1 MTELHA
7 SGLKAPDTKATDS
20 YGSTPSPGPSLHG
33 VALDDLRVFCEVARR
48 GSFTGAADACGYT
61 QSGVSRRIAALER
74 ASGGPLFRRRA
85 RGVQPTPAGEVLH
98 VHAVA
103 ILDALAAAVDAV
115 CAVRDGTGGRLRIGS
130 FATASAALV
139 PAAVADLRRA
149 APGVEATVTEALSW
163 ELAAALRAGLLDV
176 AVVSDYPSG
185 DPPLDEVDLEH
196 LCDDPMMVA
205 LPPDHR
211 LADQAAIDLA
221 DLAGDAWI
229 EAGRLAADATTL
241 RTAAARAGF
250 VPRTDITVPGW
261 TAKQGFVAAGL
272 GVTLVPRLA
281 AGAMRPDIVL
291 RPVRD
296 PLARRRVFVARPAGA
311 PALAAAERFTQV
323 LRTTAAALTGD
334 GVAGDA

>member
-1 MTELHA
+1 MCDMTDLHVSA
-7 SGLKAPDTKATDS
+7 SQ
-20 YGSTPSPGPSLHG
+20 GSSPLHG
-33 VALDDLRVFCEVARR
+33 VALEDLRVFCEVARR
-48 GSFTGAADACGYT
+48 GSFTGAAEACGYT

-98 VHAVA
+98 LHAVA
-103 ILDALAAAVDAV
+103 LLDALAAAVDAV

-139 PAAVADLRRA
+139 PVAVADLRHA
-149 APGVEATVTEALSW
+149 APAVVATVTEALSW
-163 ELAAALRAGLLDV
+163 ELAASLRAGLLDV

-185 DPPLDEVDLEH
+185 DPPLDGVDLEH

-205 LPPDHR
+205 LPADHR
-211 LADQAAIDLA
+211 LAGEPEVDLGE
-221 DLAGDAWI
+221 LAGDTWI

-241 RTAAARAGF
+241 HAAAAQAGF
-250 VPRTDITVPGW
+250 VPRTDVTVPGW

-272 GVTLVPRLA
+272 GVTLVPLLA

-296 PLARRRVFVARPAGA
+296 RLARRRVFIARPAGA
-311 PALAAAERFTQV
+311 PALAAAERFAGA
-323 LRTTAAALTGD
+323 LRTTAAALTSEGA
-334 GVAGDA
+334 AGDA

>member
-1 MTELHA
+1 MTDMHDSVRA
-7 SGLKAPDTKATDS
+7 SSTAP
-20 YGSTPSPGPSLHG
+20 PGPAPHS
-33 VALDDLRVFCEVARR
+33 VALEDLRVFCEVARR

-98 VHAVA
+98 VHALA

-115 CAVRDGTGGRLRIGS
+115 RAVRDGTGGRLRVGS

-139 PAAVADLRRA
+139 PAAVAELRRA
-149 APGVEATVTEALSW
+149 AHGIETTVTEALSW

-185 DPPLDEVDLEH
+185 DPPLDGVELEH

-205 LPPDHR
+205 LPPDHP
-211 LADQAAIDLA
+211 LACAPAVDLA
-221 DLAGDAWI
+221 DLAGDVWI

-241 RTAAARAGF
+241 QAAAARAGF
-250 VPRTDITVPGW
+250 VPRTDVIVPGW

-291 RPVRD
+291 RPLRD
-296 PLARRRVFVARPAGA
+296 SLARRRVFVARPAAA
-311 PALAAAERFTQV
+311 PPLAAAERFVGV
-323 LRTTAAALTGD
+323 LRTTASALTG
-334 GVAGDA
+334 GAGAGDA

>member
-1 MTELHA
+1 MSDPHVWASHVSPSHDSPSHDSSLHA
-7 SGLKAPDTKATDS
+7 
-20 YGSTPSPGPSLHG
+20 
-33 VALDDLRVFCEVARR
+33 VALADLRVFCEVVRR

-103 ILDALAAAVDAV
+103 LLDALAAAVDAV
-115 CAVRDGTGGRLRIGS
+115 CAVREGTGGRLRIGS

-149 APGVEATVTEALSW
+149 APGVVATVTEALSW
-163 ELAAALRAGLLDV
+163 ELVAALRAGLLDI

-185 DPPLDEVDLEH
+185 EVSLDGVDLEH

-211 LADQAAIDLA
+211 LAGEAAVDLG
-221 DLAGDAWI
+221 DLAGDTWI

-241 RTAAARAGF
+241 QTAAARAGF
-250 VPRTDITVPGW
+250 VPRTDVTVPGW

-296 PLARRRVFVARPAGA
+296 PLARRRVFIARPAGG
-311 PALAAAERFTQV
+311 PALAAAERFAGA

-334 GVAGDA
+334 GAAGDP

>member
-1 MTELHA
+1 MCDMTDLHVSA
-7 SGLKAPDTKATDS
+7 SQ
-20 YGSTPSPGPSLHG
+20 GSSPLHG
-33 VALDDLRVFCEVARR
+33 VALEDLRVFCEVARR
-48 GSFTGAADACGYT
+48 GSFTGAAEACGYT

-98 VHAVA
+98 LHAVA
-103 ILDALAAAVDAV
+103 LLDALAAAVDAV

-139 PAAVADLRRA
+139 PVAVADLRRA
-149 APGVEATVTEALSW
+149 APAVVATVTEALSW
-163 ELAAALRAGLLDV
+163 ELAASLRAGLLDV

-185 DPPLDEVDLEH
+185 DPPLDGVDLEH

-205 LPPDHR
+205 LPADHR
-211 LADQAAIDLA
+211 LAGEPEVDLGE
-221 DLAGDAWI
+221 LAGDTWI

-241 RTAAARAGF
+241 HAAAAQAGF
-250 VPRTDITVPGW
+250 VPRTDVTVPGW

-272 GVTLVPRLA
+272 GVTLVPLLA

-296 PLARRRVFVARPAGA
+296 RLARRRVFIARPAGA
-311 PALAAAERFTQV
+311 PALAAAERFAEA
-323 LRTTAAALTGD
+323 LRTTAAALTSEGA
-334 GVAGDA
+334 AGDA

>member
-1 MTELHA
+1 MTDLHVSEPGA
-7 SGLKAPDTKATDS
+7 STAR
-20 YGSTPSPGPSLHG
+20 PGPSPHG
-33 VALDDLRVFCEVARR
+33 VALEDLRVFCEVARR

-130 FATASAALV
+130 FATASAALI
-139 PAAVADLRRA
+139 PAAVAELRRV
-149 APGVEATVTEALSW
+149 APGVEATVTESLSW

-185 DPPLDEVDLEH
+185 EPPLDGVDLEH

-211 LADQAAIDLA
+211 LAGEPAVELA

-229 EAGRLAADATTL
+229 EAGRLAAEATTL
-241 RTAAARAGF
+241 QSAAARAGF
-250 VPRTDITVPGW
+250 VPRTDVTVPGW

-296 PLARRRVFVARPAGA
+296 PLARRRVFVARPAA
-311 PALAAAERFTQV
+311 PPLAAAERFVWV
-323 LRTTAAALTGD
+323 LRTTATALTG
-334 GVAGDA
+334 GGAASGA

>member
-1 MTELHA
+1 MSDMTDLHVLA
-7 SGLKAPDTKATDS
+7 SQ
-20 YGSTPSPGPSLHG
+20 GSSRLHS
-33 VALDDLRVFCEVARR
+33 VALEDLRVFCEVARR
-48 GSFTGAADACGYT
+48 GSFTGAAEACGYT

-98 VHAVA
+98 LHAVA
-103 ILDALAAAVDAV
+103 LLDALAAAVDAV

-139 PAAVADLRRA
+139 PVAVADLRRA
-149 APGVEATVTEALSW
+149 APAVVATVTEALSW
-163 ELAAALRAGLLDV
+163 ELAASLRAGLLDV

-185 DPPLDEVDLEH
+185 DPPLDGVDLEH

-205 LPPDHR
+205 LPADHR
-211 LADQAAIDLA
+211 LAGEPEVDLGE
-221 DLAGDAWI
+221 LAGDTWI

-241 RTAAARAGF
+241 HAAAARAGF
-250 VPRTDITVPGW
+250 VPRTDVTVPGW

-272 GVTLVPRLA
+272 GVTLVPLLA

-296 PLARRRVFVARPAGA
+296 RLARRRVFIARPAGA
-311 PALAAAERFTQV
+311 PALAAAERFAGA
-323 LRTTAAALTGD
+323 LRTTAAALTGE
-334 GVAGDA
+334 GAARDA

>member
-1 MTELHA
+1 MTDLHVSASHDWASHVSPSHDSSLHA
-7 SGLKAPDTKATDS
+7 
-20 YGSTPSPGPSLHG
+20 
-33 VALDDLRVFCEVARR
+33 VALEDLRVFCEVVRR

-103 ILDALAAAVDAV
+103 LLDALAAAVDAV
-115 CAVRDGTGGRLRIGS
+115 CAVREGTGGRLRIGS

-149 APGVEATVTEALSW
+149 APGVVATVTEALSW
-163 ELAAALRAGLLDV
+163 ELVAALRAGLLDV

-185 DPPLDEVDLEH
+185 EVSLDGVDLEH

-211 LADQAAIDLA
+211 LAGEAAVDLG
-221 DLAGDAWI
+221 DLAGDTWI

-241 RTAAARAGF
+241 QTAAARAGF
-250 VPRTDITVPGW
+250 VPRTDVTVPGW

-296 PLARRRVFVARPAGA
+296 PLARRRVFIARPTGG
-311 PALAAAERFTQV
+311 PALAAAERFAGA

-334 GVAGDA
+334 GAAGDP

>member
-1 MTELHA
+1 MYDMTDLHA
-7 SGLKAPDTKATDS
+7 SAS
-20 YGSTPSPGPSLHG
+20 QGSSPLHG
-33 VALDDLRVFCEVARR
+33 VALEDLRVFCEVARR
-48 GSFTGAADACGYT
+48 GSFTGAAEACGYT

-98 VHAVA
+98 LHAVA
-103 ILDALAAAVDAV
+103 LLDALAAAVDAV

-139 PAAVADLRRA
+139 PVAVADLRRA
-149 APGVEATVTEALSW
+149 APAVVATVIEALSW
-163 ELAAALRAGLLDV
+163 ELAASLRAGLLDV

-185 DPPLDEVDLEH
+185 DPPLDGVDLEH

-205 LPPDHR
+205 LPADHR
-211 LADQAAIDLA
+211 LAGESEVDLGE
-221 DLAGDAWI
+221 LAGDTWI

-241 RTAAARAGF
+241 HAAAARAGF
-250 VPRTDITVPGW
+250 VPRTDVTVPGW

-272 GVTLVPRLA
+272 GVTLVPLLA

-296 PLARRRVFVARPAGA
+296 RLARRRVFIARPAGA
-311 PALAAAERFTQV
+311 PALAAAERFAGA
-323 LRTTAAALTGD
+323 LRTTAAALTGE
-334 GVAGDA
+334 GAAGDE

>member
-1 MTELHA
+1 VMSDMTDLHA
-7 SGLKAPDTKATDS
+7 SAS
-20 YGSTPSPGPSLHG
+20 QGSSLLHG
-33 VALDDLRVFCEVARR
+33 VALEDLRVFCEVARR
-48 GSFTGAADACGYT
+48 GSFTGAAEACGYT

-98 VHAVA
+98 LHAVA
-103 ILDALAAAVDAV
+103 LLDALAAAVDAV

-139 PAAVADLRRA
+139 PVALADLRRA
-149 APGVEATVTEALSW
+149 APAVVATVTEALSW
-163 ELAAALRAGLLDV
+163 ELAASLRAGLLDV

-185 DPPLDEVDLEH
+185 DPPLDGVDLEH

-205 LPPDHR
+205 LPADHR
-211 LADQAAIDLA
+211 LAGEPEVDLGE
-221 DLAGDAWI
+221 LAGDTWI

-241 RTAAARAGF
+241 HAAAARAGF
-250 VPRTDITVPGW
+250 VPRTDVTVPGW

-272 GVTLVPRLA
+272 GVTLVPLLA

-296 PLARRRVFVARPAGA
+296 RLARRRVFIARPAGA
-311 PALAAAERFTQV
+311 PALAAAERFAGA
-323 LRTTAAALTGD
+323 LRTTAVALTGD
-334 GVAGDA
+334 GAAADT